1 MNYIK
6 ERQFCFRLNL
16 SRPDHE
22 ELCGYIDHRDR
33 KKYPFLACYLLEACR
48 MLERKERQMPESR
61 ISVESMREIKQTIH
75 QAVKEQFGRKERMA
89 EENG

>member
-6 ERQFCFRLNL
+6 ERQFCFRLNIA
-16 SRPDHE
+16 RPDHE

-48 MLERKERQMPESR
+48 TLERKEGQLPESR
-61 ISVESMREIKQTIH
+61 ISCESMWEIKQTIY
-75 QAVKEQFGRKERMA
+75 QAVKEQFGRKGGIA